1 MISLSQGE
9 KFYALRNERIIQTN
23 GDIMEGMQNPDVKKN
38 ITRII
43 TQSNK
48 TEKLAEQILKDMSGS
63 SGCPKS
69 CDRSY
74 GACHDGSDRTQITMS
89 ISGSDD
95 ISSFILVPTGNIKDL
110 KDHKHKIFSMI
121 YGETNALLAAAKN
134 NGSKTSIYPYTYV
147 VNVSGGKTK
156 MNFGDSTY
164 KEVLAPPPTTPGYG
178 FIFIKV
184 DNQPNKYYVRNNI
197 LEKWPYLAVQSNDES
212 SNTTDDIS
220 GADVLDISGLDS
232 TYTSKCQNST
242 WYSSSDKAANCSGCG
257 KTEGFVSNNGETSST
272 PAPFARDTSLQLYFW
287 FAISVWITL
296 CMLNSIGEGTSLFS
310 KVGNLNTPYKKTVVL
325 TLCSVFILLSTT
337 IFR

>member
-23 GDIMEGMQNPDVKKN
+23 GDIVEGMQNPDVKKN

-74 GACHDGSDRTQITMS
+74 GACHDGSDRKQITMS

-121 YGETNALLAAAKN
+121 YGET
-134 NGSKTSIYPYTYV
+134 
-147 VNVSGGKTK
+147 
-156 MNFGDSTY
+156 

>member
-9 KFYALRNERIIQTN
+9 KFYALRDERIHNTN
-23 GDIMEGMQNPDVKKN
+23 DTIMEGMQNPDVKKN

-63 SGCPKS
+63 SGCPTS

-89 ISGSDD
+89 NSGSDD
-95 ISSFILVPTGNIKDL
+95 ISNFILVPTGNIYDG
-110 KDHKHKIFSMI
+110 HKEFSMI
-121 YGETNALLAAAKN
+121 YGGTLNKLLAAAKD
-134 NGSKTSIYPYTYV
+134 NGSKKSVYSYLYV
-147 VNVSGGKTK
+147 ADVGDGKTK
-156 MNFGDSTY
+156 MNFGDNTY
-164 KEVLAPPPTTPGYG
+164 DEVLGAPPTTPGYA

-184 DNQPNKYYVRNNI
+184 ANQPNKYYARNNI
-197 LEKWPYLAVQSNDES
+197 LEKWPYLAVQSNDWS
-212 SNTTDDIS
+212 SNTTYDIS
-220 GADVLDISGLDS
+220 GAVLLDISGLDS
-232 TYTSKCQNST
+232 TYTSKCPNPT
-242 WYSSSDKAANCSGCG
+242 WYSSSDKDANCSGCG

-272 PAPFARDTSLQLYFW
+272 PATFARDTSLQLYFW